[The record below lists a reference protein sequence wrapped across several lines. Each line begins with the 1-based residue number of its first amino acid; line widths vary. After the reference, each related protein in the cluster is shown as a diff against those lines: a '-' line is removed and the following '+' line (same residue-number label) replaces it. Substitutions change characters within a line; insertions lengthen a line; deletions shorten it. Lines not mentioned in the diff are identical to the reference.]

1 MGRLPPILHGRRSR
15 VGTQELQAELEAQ
28 PDRLEPFFYQSN
40 LNSKE
45 LIALLVN
52 LSWMPEAVLHTAN
65 LSTAR

>member
-1 MGRLPPILHGRRSR
+1 M
-15 VGTQELQAELEAQ
+15 GTQELQAELEAQ